1 MRIVWPSSR
10 NPERISKDL
19 FLGNPPLPSPI
30 LSGLSVSVFLCLFI
44 HFLSFLLAV
53 FLFFSSPSFIFLSF
67 LSPFPLPLPSRC
79 LEFVARIIRDVS
91 NSSYPEQ
98 IGQKQRAGAHKERE
112 WSGRRRRGRR
122 KRRRRRDRFNRDNSI
137 NQIPIGADSL
147 HQDLITGSRCASFLV
162 FAPQSNLLS
171 FKRALFAILRP
182 SSAIT
187 SLLPSPEDFSLPF
200 SLSLP
205 LPPLFIYSLLFLFA
219 AVEVDD
225 EGRGRRRRRRE
236 RLRKDFNG
244 LFDDSSRLSMMDL
257 LT

>member
-1 MRIVWPSSR
+1 MFGPLLGIQRGFPRIF
-10 NPERISKDL
+10 
-19 FLGNPPLPSPI
+19 FLEILPSPLPFFLASPS
-30 LSGLSVSVFLCLFI
+30 LSSSVYLFI
-44 HFLSFLLAV
+44 F
-53 FLFFSSPSFIFLSF
+53 FLFS
-67 LSPFPLPLPSRC
+67 SPFPLPLPSRC